1 MTDIDPKN
9 LRFLAL
15 LSAPLFAL
23 INGFLHSR
31 GWGDVSQP
39 TQDLLIGSVMT
50 YVLGSHGKEA
60 IIARAQLAADTA
72 RAAVVPG
79 AAADAVLDA
88 AAKGSP

>member
-23 INGFLHSR
+23 LNAFLTSR
-31 GWGDVSQP
+31 GWGVVSQV
-39 TQDLLIGSVMT
+39 TQDMLIGSVMT

-60 IIARAQLAADTA
+60 IVARAQLAADAA
-72 RAAVVPG
+72 RAKVVPG
-79 AAADAVLDA
+79 AAADAILDA
-88 AAKGSP
+88 AAKGAP